1 MTIRGVFGYTMR
13 TDNDRTTWSAAL
25 PLKRLTICLTLS
37 AVCFGAPLSVAA
49 NPIEIELT
57 GLLTEHPQIK
67 AAEKS
72 LQSSRQ
78 GVKSAIADFYPT
90 VSVNSDAGY
99 EHINSPSSRSDNAP
113 TGDAYGRTRNTASL
127 TVTQNLFNGYA
138 TASAVRTARLNRELA
153 QISFEGTRQNT
164 IFEGIQTY
172 IDVLRQRR
180 LIELA
185 RENEATIQ
193 RQLNLEDER
202 VQRGSGVAVDVLQ
215 AKSRLQIAKERRVN
229 FEGALEDAISRYT
242 QVFGHPPDIDSM
254 LDPEPPIDLV
264 PSELSKSIDIA
275 IVENPAVGN
284 SGTTVE
290 VARERRRSV
299 RAELFPSVDLE
310 GSYNYEKHNNATLGT
325 RRDYSLVVSSTWEL
339 FTGFSTRASMAQA
352 AYDYHASKDQ
362 HEFTVR
368 KVIEQSKLAW
378 QSLLTARERLELLE
392 NAVNIASE
400 VFESRKKLREAG
412 KETVINVLDAENEV
426 NNAQINY
433 TSAFYDE
440 RLAVYQLLLAM
451 GRLDS
456 KNLSLGF

>member
-1 MTIRGVFGYTMR
+1 MGRAGYSGEFDLTARRQRSMK
-13 TDNDRTTWSAAL
+13 WVLQGIIALGIVASAF
-25 PLKRLTICLTLS
+25 PLS
-37 AVCFGAPLSVAA
+37 ANPL
-49 NPIEIELT
+49 EIELT
-57 GLLTEHPQIK
+57 GLLNSHPQIK
-67 AAEKS
+67 AAEKG

-78 GVKSAIADFYPT
+78 GVKSALSDFYPT
-90 VSVNSDAGY
+90 LNLSADMGY
-99 EHINSPSSRSDNAP
+99 ENIDSPAARASNALEG
-113 TGDAYGRTRNTASL
+113 GDAFGRTKNTATL
-127 TVTQNLFNGYA
+127 TVTQNLFSGYA
-138 TASAVRTARLNRELA
+138 NASAVRTARLNREVA
-153 QISFEGTRQNT
+153 NISLEGTRQNT
-164 IFEGIQTY
+164 IFEGIQLY

-185 RENEATIQ
+185 LENEATIQ

-242 QVFGHPPDIDSM
+242 QVYAHPPDMEAM
-254 LDPEPPIDLV
+254 LDPEPPIELI
-264 PSELSKSIDIA
+264 PSELNKSIDIA
-275 IVENPAVGN
+275 VVENPAIGN

-299 RAELFPSVDLE
+299 TSELFPTVDLE
-310 GSYNYEKHNNATLGT
+310 GTVNYEKHNNATLGT
-325 RRDYSLVVSSTWEL
+325 RRDYSVVVTSSWDL
-339 FTGFSTRASMAQA
+339 FTGFSTRSSMAQA
-352 AYDYHASKDQ
+352 AFDYHASKDQ

-378 QSLLTARERLELLE
+378 QALLTARERLELLE

-440 RLAVYQLLLAM
+440 RLAVYQLLLSM
-451 GRLDS
+451 GRLDET
-456 KNLSLGF
+456 NLSLGL

>member
-1 MTIRGVFGYTMR
+1 M
-13 TDNDRTTWSAAL
+13 
-25 PLKRLTICLTLS
+25 P
-37 AVCFGAPLSVAA
+37 GAMA

-57 GLLTEHPQIK
+57 GLINDHPQIR

-78 GVKSAIADFYPT
+78 GVKSALADFYPT
-90 VSVNSDAGY
+90 LNLSSDVGL
-99 EHINSPSSRSDNAP
+99 EKIDSPSTRAANEP
-113 TGDAYGRTRNTASL
+113 GEGTFGRTRNTASL
-127 TVTQNLFNGYA
+127 TVAQNLFSGYA

-164 IFEGIQTY
+164 IFEGIQVY

-242 QVFGHPPDIDSM
+242 QVYGHPPDVEAM

-264 PSELSKSIDIA
+264 PSQLSKSIDIA
-275 IVENPAVGN
+275 VIENPAVGN

-290 VARERRRSV
+290 VARERRRTV
-299 RAELFPSVDLE
+299 RSELFPSVDLE
-310 GSYNYEKHNNATLGT
+310 GTYNYEKHNNATIGT
-325 RRDYSLVVSSTWEL
+325 RRDYSVVLSSSWEL
-339 FTGFSTRASMAQA
+339 FSGFSTRASMAQA

-451 GRLDS
+451 GRLDK

>member
-1 MTIRGVFGYTMR
+1 M
-13 TDNDRTTWSAAL
+13 AA
-25 PLKRLTICLTLS
+25 PRRS
-37 AVCFGAPLSVAA
+37 PLSLLLKGVIALGFVVSAMPVKA

-57 GLLTEHPQIK
+57 GLLTNHPQIR
-67 AAEKS
+67 AAEKG

-78 GVKSAIADFYPT
+78 GVKSALSDFYPT
-90 VSVNSDAGY
+90 VNLSSDLGY
-99 EHINSPSSRSDNAP
+99 ENIDSPSARSGNAP
-113 TGDAYGRTRNTASL
+113 EGDAFGRTRNNASL
-127 TVTQNLFNGYA
+127 TVTQNLFSGYA
-138 TASAVRTARLNRELA
+138 NASAVRTARLNRELA
-153 QISFEGTRQNT
+153 QISLEGTRQNT
-164 IFEGIQTY
+164 IFEGIQLY

-185 RENEATIQ
+185 LENEATIQ

-229 FEGALEDAISRYT
+229 FEGALEDAISRYN
-242 QVFGHPPDIDSM
+242 QVYGHPPDIEAM
-254 LDPEPPIDLV
+254 LDPEPPIEQI
-264 PSELSKSIDIA
+264 PSELSKAIDIA
-275 IVENPAVGN
+275 VVENPAVGN

-290 VARERRRSV
+290 VARERRRTVS
-299 RAELFPSVDLE
+299 AELFPTVDLE
-310 GSYNYEKHNNATLGT
+310 GTVNYEKHNNAALGT
-325 RRDYSLVVSSTWEL
+325 RRDYSVVVSSSWDL
-339 FTGFSTRASMAQA
+339 FTGFSTRSSMAQA

-378 QSLLTARERLELLE
+378 QALLTARERLELLE

-440 RLAVYQLLLAM
+440 RLAVYQLLLSM
-451 GRLDS
+451 GRLDET
-456 KNLSLGF
+456 NLGLGF

>member
-1 MTIRGVFGYTMR
+1 M
-13 TDNDRTTWSAAL
+13 AL
-25 PLKRLTICLTLS
+25 PFKRLTLCLSLSTLS
-37 AVCFGAPLSVAA
+37 MALAA

-57 GLLTEHPQIK
+57 GLLTQHPHVR

-72 LQSSRQ
+72 LQSSRE
-78 GVKSAIADFYPT
+78 GVNSALSGFYPK
-90 VSVNSDAGY
+90 VSITGDTGY
-99 EHINSPSSRSDNAP
+99 ESIDSPSTRSDNID
-113 TGDAYGRTRNTASL
+113 GDKYGRTRRTATLS
-127 TVTQNLFNGYA
+127 VTQNLFKGYA
-138 TASAVRTARLNRELA
+138 TSSAVRTARLNRELA
-153 QISFEGTRQNT
+153 SISYEGTRQNT

-242 QVFGHPPDIDSM
+242 QVYNHPPDIESM
-254 LDPEPPIDLV
+254 LDPEPPIDMI
-264 PSELSKSIDIA
+264 PSELSKSMDIA
-275 IVENPAVGN
+275 VLENPAIGN

-299 RAELFPSVDLE
+299 RAELYPSVDLE
-310 GSYNYEKHNNATLGT
+310 GTYNYEKDKNATIGT

-339 FTGFSTRASMAQA
+339 FSGFSTRASMAQA
-352 AYDYHASKDQ
+352 AYDYHASKDN
-362 HEFTVR
+362 HEYTVR

-440 RLAVYQLLLAM
+440 RLAVYQLLLSM
-451 GRLDS
+451 GRLDT
-456 KNLSLGF
+456 KKLGLGF

>member
-1 MTIRGVFGYTMR
+1 MPLRRPIFASIL
-13 TDNDRTTWSAAL
+13 SAAL
-25 PLKRLTICLTLS
+25 FGVASS
-37 AVCFGAPLSVAA
+37 AHA
-49 NPIEIELT
+49 NPINVELT
-57 GLLTEHPQIK
+57 GLITNHPSIR

-78 GVKSAIADFYPT
+78 GVKAAVADFYPT

-99 EHINSPSSRSDNAP
+99 ENISSPTTRGDNDP
-113 TGDAYGRTRNTASL
+113 DATPVGRTRNTASL
-127 TVTQNLFNGYA
+127 SLTQNLFSGYA

-153 QISFEGTRQNT
+153 QISLEGTRQNT
-164 IFEGIQTY
+164 LFEGIQVY

-185 RENEATIQ
+185 RENEGTIQ

-215 AKSRLQIAKERRVN
+215 AKSRLQIAKERRVS

-242 QVFGHPPDIDSM
+242 QTYDHPPDIDSM
-254 LDPEPPIDLV
+254 LDPEPPIEQI
-264 PSELSKSIDIA
+264 PSELIKSIDIA
-275 IVENPAVGN
+275 VVENPAIGN

-290 VARERRRSV
+290 VARERRRTV
-299 RAELFPSVDLE
+299 RSELFPTVDLE
-310 GSYNYEKHNNATLGT
+310 GTYNYEKHNNATLGT

-339 FTGFSTRASMAQA
+339 FSGFSTRASMAQA

-368 KVIEQSKLAW
+368 KVIEQTKLAW

-426 NNAQINY
+426 NQAQINY

-440 RLAVYQLLLAM
+440 RLAVFQLLLAM
-451 GRLDS
+451 GRLDDA
-456 KNLSLGF
+456 NLGLGR

>member
-1 MTIRGVFGYTMR
+1 MLSG
-13 TDNDRTTWSAAL
+13 SLAL
-25 PLKRLTICLTLS
+25 LIKRSSFCLTFVL
-37 AVCFGAPLSVAA
+37 AATVAMPSVMA

-57 GLLTEHPQIK
+57 GLINDHPQIR

-78 GVKSAIADFYPT
+78 GVKSALSDFYPT
-90 VSVNSDAGY
+90 LNLSSDIGV
-99 EHINSPSSRSDNAP
+99 EKVDSPSTRTANE
-113 TGDAYGRTRNTASL
+113 TGEGPYGRTRNTASL
-127 TVTQNLFNGYA
+127 TVAKNLFSGYA

-164 IFEGIQTY
+164 IFEGIQVY
-172 IDVLRQRR
+172 IDVLRQGR

-185 RENEATIQ
+185 RENEVTIQ

-202 VQRGSGVAVDVLQ
+202 IQRGSGVAVDVLQ

-242 QVFGHPPDIDSM
+242 QVYGHPPDVEAM
-254 LDPEPPIDLV
+254 LDPEPPINLV
-264 PSELSKSIDIA
+264 PSQLSKSIDIA
-275 IVENPAVGN
+275 VIENPAVGN

-290 VARERRRSV
+290 VARERRRTV
-299 RAELFPSVDLE
+299 RSELFPSVDLE
-310 GSYNYEKHNNATLGT
+310 GTYNYEKHNNTTIGT
-325 RRDYSLVVSSTWEL
+325 RRDYSLVLSSSWEL
-339 FTGFSTRASMAQA
+339 FSGFSTRASMAQA

-400 VFESRKKLREAG
+400 VFVSRKKLREAG

-451 GRLDS
+451 GRLDQ

>member
-1 MTIRGVFGYTMR
+1 MPLRRPIYASIL
-13 TDNDRTTWSAAL
+13 SAAL
-25 PLKRLTICLTLS
+25 
-37 AVCFGAPLSVAA
+37 FGVASPTFA
-49 NPIEIELT
+49 NPINVELT
-57 GLLTEHPQIK
+57 GLVINHPSIR

-78 GVKSAIADFYPT
+78 GVKAAVADFYPT
-90 VSVNSDAGY
+90 VSVTSDAGY
-99 EHINSPSSRSDNAP
+99 ENIDSPATRVDNEP
-113 TGDAYGRTRNTASL
+113 DGTPFGRTRNTASL
-127 TVTQNLFNGYA
+127 SVTQNLFSGYA

-153 QISFEGTRQNT
+153 QISLEGTRQNT
-164 IFEGIQTY
+164 LFEGIQIY

-185 RENEATIQ
+185 RENEGTIQ

-242 QVFGHPPDIDSM
+242 QTFGHPPEIESM
-254 LDPEPPIDLV
+254 LDPEPPIEQI
-264 PSELSKSIDIA
+264 PSELTKSMDIA
-275 IVENPAVGN
+275 VVENPAIGN

-290 VARERRRSV
+290 VARERRRTV
-299 RAELFPSVDLE
+299 RSELFPTVDLE
-310 GSYNYEKHNNATLGT
+310 GTYNYEKHNNATLGT

-339 FTGFSTRASMAQA
+339 FSGFSTRASMAQA

-368 KVIEQSKLAW
+368 KVIEQTKLAW

-426 NNAQINY
+426 NQAQINY

-440 RLAVYQLLLAM
+440 RLAVFQLLLAM
-451 GRLDS
+451 GRLDDA
-456 KNLSLGF
+456 NLGLGR

>member
-1 MTIRGVFGYTMR
+1 MAK
-13 TDNDRTTWSAAL
+13 S
-25 PLKRLTICLTLS
+25 RLTICLTIAA
-37 AVCFGAPLSVAA
+37 AVVGTAVMPHGAAA
-49 NPIEIELT
+49 NPLEIELT
-57 GLLTEHPQIK
+57 GLLNRHPQIK

-72 LQSSRQ
+72 LQSSRK
-78 GVKSAIADFYPT
+78 GVDAAISDFYPT
-90 VSVNSDAGY
+90 VSVTGDAGY
-99 EHINSPSSRSDNAP
+99 EHINSPSTRGDNAP
-113 TGDAYGRTRNTASL
+113 SASAYGRTRNTASL
-127 TVTQNLFNGYA
+127 TLTQNLFNGYA

-164 IFEGIQTY
+164 IFEGVQVY
-172 IDVLRQRR
+172 VDVLRQRR

-242 QVFGHPPDIDSM
+242 QVFDHPPDVEAM
-254 LDPEPPIDLV
+254 LDPEPPIDLI

-275 IVENPAVGN
+275 VIENPAVGN

-290 VARERRRSV
+290 VARERRRTV
-299 RAELFPSVDLE
+299 RAELFPTVDLE
-310 GSYNYEKHNNATLGT
+310 GAYNYEKHNNATLGT
-325 RRDYSLVVSSTWEL
+325 RRDYSLVVTSTWEL

-362 HEFTVR
+362 HEYTVR

>member
-1 MTIRGVFGYTMR
+1 M
-13 TDNDRTTWSAAL
+13 
-25 PLKRLTICLTLS
+25 PLRRPIFAS
-37 AVCFGAPLSVAA
+37 ILSVAIFGAASSTLA
-49 NPIEIELT
+49 NPINVELT
-57 GLLTEHPQIK
+57 GLITNHPSIR

-78 GVKSAIADFYPT
+78 GVKAAVADFYPT
-90 VSVNSDAGY
+90 VSVSSDAGY
-99 EHINSPSSRSDNAP
+99 ENISSPTTRADNDP
-113 TGDAYGRTRNTASL
+113 DATPFGRTRNTASL
-127 TVTQNLFNGYA
+127 SLTQNLFSGYA

-153 QISFEGTRQNT
+153 QISLEGTRQNT
-164 IFEGIQTY
+164 LFEGIQVY

-242 QVFGHPPDIDSM
+242 QTYDHPPDIDSM
-254 LDPEPPIDLV
+254 LDPEPPIEQI
-264 PSELSKSIDIA
+264 PSELTKSMDIA
-275 IVENPAVGN
+275 VVENPAIGN

-290 VARERRRSV
+290 VARERRRTV
-299 RAELFPSVDLE
+299 RSELFPTVDLE
-310 GSYNYEKHNNATLGT
+310 GTYNYEKHNNAILGT

-339 FTGFSTRASMAQA
+339 FSGFSTRASMAQA

-368 KVIEQSKLAW
+368 KVIEQTKLAW

-412 KETVINVLDAENEV
+412 KETVINVLDAENKV
-426 NNAQINY
+426 NQAQINY

-440 RLAVYQLLLAM
+440 RLAVFQLLLAM
-451 GRLDS
+451 GRLDDA
-456 KNLSLGF
+456 NLGLGR

>member
-1 MTIRGVFGYTMR
+1 L
-13 TDNDRTTWSAAL
+13 SAAL
-25 PLKRLTICLTLS
+25 FGVASS
-37 AVCFGAPLSVAA
+37 AHA
-49 NPIEIELT
+49 NPINVELT
-57 GLLTEHPQIK
+57 GLITNHPSIR

-78 GVKSAIADFYPT
+78 GVKAAVADFYPT
-90 VSVNSDAGY
+90 VSVDSDAGY
-99 EHINSPSSRSDNAP
+99 ENISSPTTRGDNDP
-113 TGDAYGRTRNTASL
+113 DATPFGRTRNTASL
-127 TVTQNLFNGYA
+127 SLTQNLFSGYA

-153 QISFEGTRQNT
+153 QISLEGTRQNT
-164 IFEGIQTY
+164 LFEGIQVY

-185 RENEATIQ
+185 RENEGTIQ

-215 AKSRLQIAKERRVN
+215 AKSRLQIAKERRVS

-242 QVFGHPPDIDSM
+242 QTYNHPPDIDSM
-254 LDPEPPIDLV
+254 LDPEPPIEQI
-264 PSELSKSIDIA
+264 PSELIKSIDIA
-275 IVENPAVGN
+275 VVENPAIGN

-290 VARERRRSV
+290 VARERRRTV
-299 RAELFPSVDLE
+299 RSELFPTVDLE
-310 GSYNYEKHNNATLGT
+310 GTYNYEKHNNATLGT

-339 FTGFSTRASMAQA
+339 FSGFSTRASMAQA

-368 KVIEQSKLAW
+368 KVIEQTKLAW

-426 NNAQINY
+426 NQAQINY

-440 RLAVYQLLLAM
+440 RLAVFQLLLAM
-451 GRLDS
+451 GRLDDA
-456 KNLSLGF
+456 NLGLGR

>member
-1 MTIRGVFGYTMR
+1 MGLKNRFIGYSIAGV
-13 TDNDRTTWSAAL
+13 AL
-25 PLKRLTICLTLS
+25 L
-37 AVCFGAPLSVAA
+37 AGAHAHA
-49 NPIEIELT
+49 NPMEIELT
-57 GLLTEHPQIK
+57 GLLSEHPQIK

-78 GVKSAIADFYPT
+78 GVNAALSDFYPT
-90 VSVNSDAGY
+90 VSVTGDAGY
-99 EHINSPSSRSDNAP
+99 ESIDNPATRGDNAP
-113 TGDAYGRTRNTASL
+113 SAASYGRTRNTASL
-127 TVTQNLFNGYA
+127 TLSQNLFSGYA
-138 TASAVRTARLNRELA
+138 TASAVRNARLNRELA

-164 IFEGIQTY
+164 VFEGIQVY
-172 IDVLRQRR
+172 VDVLRQRR
-180 LIELA
+180 LIQLA
-185 RENEATIQ
+185 LENEATIQ

-242 QVFGHPPDIDSM
+242 QVYGHAPDMESM
-254 LDPEPPIDLV
+254 LDPEPPVDLI
-264 PSELSKSIDIA
+264 PSELSKAIDIA
-275 IVENPAVGN
+275 VIENPAVGN

-290 VARERRRSV
+290 VARERRRTV

-310 GSYNYEKHNNATLGT
+310 GAMNYEKHNNATLGT

-339 FTGFSTRASMAQA
+339 FSGFSTRASMAQA

-440 RLAVYQLLLAM
+440 RIAVYQLLLAM
-451 GRLDS
+451 GRLDG
-456 KNLSLGF
+456 KSLALGI

>member
-1 MTIRGVFGYTMR
+1 MTGRFSKQVGLFALA
-13 TDNDRTTWSAAL
+13 AAL
-25 PLKRLTICLTLS
+25 MLPSHDAR
-37 AVCFGAPLSVAA
+37 A
-49 NPIEIELT
+49 NPMEIELT
-57 GLLTEHPQIK
+57 GLLVKHPQIR

-78 GVKSAIADFYPT
+78 GVGVAIADFYP
-90 VSVNSDAGY
+90 SVTLTGDMGY
-99 EHINSPSSRSDNAP
+99 ENISSPSTRAANED
-113 TGDAYGRTRNTASL
+113 GDAFGRTRNNASL
-127 TVTQNLFNGYA
+127 TVTQNLFSGYA
-138 TASAVRTARLNRELA
+138 NASAVRTARLNRELA
-153 QISFEGTRQNT
+153 QISLEGTRQNT

-172 IDVLRQRR
+172 IDVMRQRR

-215 AKSRLQIAKERRVN
+215 AKSRLQIAKERRVS

-242 QVFGHPPDIDSM
+242 QVFGNPPEMESM

-264 PSELSKSIDIA
+264 PSELRRAVDIA
-275 IVENPAVGN
+275 VIENPAVGN

-299 RAELFPSVDLE
+299 AAELMPTVDLE
-310 GSYNYEKHNNATLGT
+310 GTMNYEKHNNGTIGT
-325 RRDYSLVVSSTWEL
+325 RRDYSLVVSSTWDL
-339 FTGFSTRASMAQA
+339 FSGFSTRNSMAQA

-362 HEFTVR
+362 HEFSVR
-368 KVIEQSKLAW
+368 KVIEQTKLAW

-451 GRLDS
+451 GRLNDI
-456 KNLSLGF
+456 NLRLGT

>member
-1 MTIRGVFGYTMR
+1 M
-13 TDNDRTTWSAAL
+13 
-25 PLKRLTICLTLS
+25 PLKRPIIAS
-37 AVCFGAPLSVAA
+37 ILSVAIFGAASSALA
-49 NPIEIELT
+49 NPINVELT
-57 GLLTEHPQIK
+57 GLVINHPSIR

-78 GVKSAIADFYPT
+78 GVNAAVADFYPT
-90 VSVNSDAGY
+90 VSVSSDAGY
-99 EHINSPSSRSDNAP
+99 ENINSPTTRTDNEP
-113 TGDAYGRTRNTASL
+113 DATPFGRTRNTASL
-127 TVTQNLFNGYA
+127 SLTQNLFSGYA

-153 QISFEGTRQNT
+153 QISLEGTRQNT
-164 IFEGIQTY
+164 LFEGIQIY

-242 QVFGHPPDIDSM
+242 QTYDHPPDIDSM
-254 LDPEPPIDLV
+254 LDPEPPIEQI
-264 PSELSKSIDIA
+264 PSELTKSMDIA
-275 IVENPAVGN
+275 VVENPAIGN

-290 VARERRRSV
+290 VARERRRTV
-299 RAELFPSVDLE
+299 RSELFPTVDLE
-310 GSYNYEKHNNATLGT
+310 GTYNYEKHNNATLGT

-339 FTGFSTRASMAQA
+339 FSGFSTRASMAQA

-368 KVIEQSKLAW
+368 KVIEQTKLAW

-426 NNAQINY
+426 NQAQINY

-440 RLAVYQLLLAM
+440 RLAVFQLLLAM
-451 GRLDS
+451 GRLDDA
-456 KNLSLGF
+456 NLGLGR